1 MGGSWPQ
8 FQMRLLMPIPWIPS
22 SRSFSHSLLPVRI
35 LIFKS
40 LPDLHFQPYLPNFS
54 LAKLGELHHKL
65 NFHVP
70 SKLICWNLISR
81 VMVLEVRS
89 LGGTLVNGIS
99 ALIKETRRA
108 PLPLPSCHHVKAQE
122 EDSHLWN
129 RKWASADTESAG
141 SSISFFPAFRTLR
154 NKCLLFKLPVYG
166 NLLR

>member
-8 FQMRLLMPIPWIPS
+8 FQMHLLMQIPWIPS
-22 SRSFSHSLLPVRI
+22 PKSFSHSLLPVRI
-35 LIFKS
+35 PIFKS

-54 LAKLGELHHKL
+54 LGKLAELHHKL

-70 SKLICWNLISR
+70 SKLIYWNLISR

-89 LGGTLVNGIS
+89 LGGTLMNGIS

-129 RKWASADTESAG
+129 RKRASPDTESAG
-141 SSISFFPAFRTLR
+141 AYILDFPASRTMR
-154 NKCLLFKLPVYG
+154 NRCLPGTQSVVF
-166 NLLR
+166 LL